1 MDILCKGYLKS
12 IQAGSL
18 HGHLEDHGTSSYI
31 YLVLYTYT

>member
-1 MDILCKGYLKS
+1 MDILYKGYLKS

-18 HGHLEDHGTSSYI
+18 HGHLEDHGSSYI